1 MMWQLKYQ
9 DAVEEGRA
17 EGRVEGREEG
27 RIEGRAEGLLE
38 GKFEFA
44 KALIADGVPIDRI
57 MRYTHLLREDIERLM
72 T

>member
-17 EGRVEGREEG
+17 EGRE
-27 RIEGRAEGLLE
+27 EGRAEGLLE

-44 KALIADGVPIDRI
+44 KALIADGVPIERI
-57 MRYTHLLREDIERLM
+57 MRYTHLSRESIERLM
-72 T
+72 A

>member
-17 EGRVEGREEG
+17 EGRAEGHA
-27 RIEGRAEGLLE
+27 EGRAEGLLE

>member
-17 EGRVEGREEG
+17 EGRAEGHAEGRS
-27 RIEGRAEGLLE
+27 EGLLE

-72 T
+72 I

>member
-17 EGRVEGREEG
+17 EGRK
-27 RIEGRAEGLLE
+27 EGRAEGLLE

-44 KALIADGVPIDRI
+44 KALIADGVPIDKI
-57 MRYTHLLREDIERLM
+57 MHYTHLPRESIERLM
-72 T
+72 A